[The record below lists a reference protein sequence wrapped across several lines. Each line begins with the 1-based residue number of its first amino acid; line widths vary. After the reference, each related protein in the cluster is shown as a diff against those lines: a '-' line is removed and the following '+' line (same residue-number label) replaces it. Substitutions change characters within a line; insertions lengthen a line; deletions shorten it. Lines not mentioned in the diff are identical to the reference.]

1 MKSGFGFMG
10 ILDKHR
16 FSRRSACWVKSHSEC
31 LTLNPHD
38 LTDLGVALDS
48 SSLIVLGELSEE
60 KLDELTLGE
69 SLKIWLLLGA
79 GSLKTHR
86 LVLDWVDRDG
96 S

>member
-1 MKSGFGFMG
+1 
-10 ILDKHR
+10 
-16 FSRRSACWVKSHSEC
+16 
-31 LTLNPHD
+31 
-38 LTDLGVALDS
+38 LTDLGLALDS

-79 GSLKTHR
+79 GGLETHR
-86 LVLDWVDRDG
+86 LVLDWVNRDG